1 MRRNWVWIGVAGA
14 LLLAGHSLL
23 WSQALRQPAVRKPP
37 GTWDRRVLD
46 SFFAEI
52 EREVG
57 PGTPGSG
64 GRVAGTPGSAGS
76 STGSGSTNPAPS
88 GGIQWSRLVSAEV
101 LENEIKSSVLALED
115 MVSTPARFKAGR
127 HNDARITFTTLAAV
141 FSVIAEYDAQ
151 VRFKDNALALRNALG
166 RAGINCKVNSDGA
179 YFEAKQR
186 FEDLQTIVRGSRVD
200 LPEPEPDVDFAKYV
214 AERTAIMK
222 RMDVSYRDALKGQTG
237 SREAYQQHKDRVVH
251 EAQIM
256 AMLVRTLLRP
266 GYDDAEDEEYA
277 QHAVQIETMC
287 REIVEAAQRDDF
299 PRLQTAVGNIDK
311 ACNNCHAVYR

>member
-1 MRRNWVWIGVAGA
+1 MRRSGIGIGMLGI
-14 LLLAGHSLL
+14 LLLAGHPLL
-23 WSQALRQPAVRKPP
+23 WSQALRPPTLKKPP
-37 GTWDRRVLD
+37 TTWDRRVLD

-57 PGTPGSG
+57 PGKPGG
-64 GRVAGTPGSAGS
+64 GRVAGTPGTTGS
-76 STGSGSTNPAPS
+76 PGSGSSSPATS
-88 GGIQWSRLVSAEV
+88 GGTQWSRLVSAEV

-141 FSVIAEYDAQ
+141 FAVIAEYDSQ
-151 VRFKDNALALRNALG
+151 VRFKDDALALRNALG
-166 RAGINCKVNSDGA
+166 RAGINCKVNSDSA
-179 YFEAKQR
+179 YFDAKQR
-186 FEDLQTIVRGSRVD
+186 FEDLQSIVRGSKVE
-200 LPEPEPDVDFAKYV
+200 LPAPDPDVDFPKYV

-222 RMDVSYRDALKGQTG
+222 RMDISYRDTLKGQTG

-256 AMLVRTLLRP
+256 ALLVRTLLRP
-266 GYDDAEDEEYA
+266 GYDDAEDEDYL

-299 PRLQTAVGNIDK
+299 PRIQTAVGNIDK